1 MVSDRQEAILAAIT
15 EKDAHIAV
23 IEMTPHMSA
32 AQTVPEVERLT
43 HDKHELQKKLK
54 ELVSLRGSHVVC
66 LCTVRSCQGVASRCR
81 WRRA

>member
-1 MVSDRQEAILAAIT
+1 MFKVSGHSFERRQEAILAAIT

-54 ELVSLRGSHVVC
+54 ELVSL
-66 LCTVRSCQGVASRCR
+66 VRVQS
-81 WRRA
+81 